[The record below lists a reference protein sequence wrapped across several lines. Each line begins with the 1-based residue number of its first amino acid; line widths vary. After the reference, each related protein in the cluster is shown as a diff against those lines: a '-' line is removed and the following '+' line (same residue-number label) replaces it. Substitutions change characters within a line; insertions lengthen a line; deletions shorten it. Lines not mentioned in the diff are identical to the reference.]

1 MSLNTKKA
9 KKNNKKTLNIQ
20 KKKKSVNNNMSRLF
34 ASKDRFYRV
43 NFSCHLI
50 GFVGQE

>member
-20 KKKKSVNNNMSRLF
+20 KKKKKVSIITCRGCLRQKIVF
-34 ASKDRFYRV
+34 IV
-43 NFSCHLI
+43 
-50 GFVGQE
+50 

>member
-20 KKKKSVNNNMSRLF
+20 KKKKVSIITCRGCLRQKIVF
-34 ASKDRFYRV
+34 IV
-43 NFSCHLI
+43 
-50 GFVGQE
+50 